1 MSDLSFHLS
10 KALSSGRVDGWKPG
24 SREEILL
31 RLLKKR
37 AAAHRAGLEAQEEQ
51 LRGQIL
57 WSLPMKR
64 GEDVGADD

>member
-10 KALSSGRVDGWKPG
+10 KALSSGRVAGWKPG
-24 SREEILL
+24 TREEILL
-31 RLLKKR
+31 RLLRKR
-37 AAAHRAGLEAQEEQ
+37 AAAHRAGLDSQEEQ

-64 GEDVGADD
+64 GDDVVSDD